1 MMKTRPLLL
10 LTAALFT
17 VNAGCGQIQL
27 PISFALVGDNTISL
41 EVPFFPP
48 GQNVFD
54 TTVVG
59 GADSTISISLDPFVL
74 LTPKGL
80 AAMISLDKVRI
91 AGTDINLFGLHTG
104 TLCIYDDPA
113 NPGGGIAHLRP
124 LHQQA
129 DFDINFNTLISPTS
143 PQLLALFP
151 TPLPFDAEINTTTTV
166 TLSDLF
172 GLLTGSS
179 GSSIE
184 LSQEI
189 VTTLPDDIPFF
200 GGATVTA
207 DLTLATAKAIP
218 SDPLLDQCEAFL
230 ASQ

>member
-1 MMKTRPLLL
+1 MTTKTRPLLL

-41 EVPFFPP
+41 EVPFFPT
-48 GQNVFD
+48 GQNVFE

-59 GADSTISISLDPFVL
+59 GADSTISISLDPFKL

-80 AAMISLDKVRI
+80 AAMIALDKVRI

-104 TLCIYDDPA
+104 TVCIYDDPN

-151 TPLPFDAEINTTTTV
+151 TPL
-166 TLSDLF
+166 
-172 GLLTGSS
+172 
-179 GSSIE
+179 
-184 LSQEI
+184 
-189 VTTLPDDIPFF
+189 
-200 GGATVTA
+200 
-207 DLTLATAKAIP
+207 
-218 SDPLLDQCEAFL
+218 
-230 ASQ
+230 